1 MASSLP
7 KTVIFLVFTFLVS
20 NSNALDNGLALTP
33 PMGWLSWTVFT
44 CQIDCKKYPDA
55 CINEKLYT
63 DMADRLVAD
72 GYLEAGY
79 NFVNIDDCWMSY
91 ERDEQ
96 GRLQANKTRF
106 PRGIPYLSDYM
117 HQKGLKLGIYEDYGN
132 KTCGGYP
139 GSLQY
144 LQTDAI
150 TFAEWKVDMLKLDG
164 CYSDIRDMPAGYPL
178 MGYYVNQTGR
188 PIIYSCSWPAYEV
201 GEGVEPNYQKIGQ
214 ACNLWRNYDDIWL
227 GWPSVQ
233 GIINWYDHNQ
243 EAMAAVQGPGKWNDP
258 DMIIVGTEKLTV
270 DQSQAQMAI
279 WSIWSA
285 PLLMSNDLRNI
296 KKEYKEIL
304 LNSKVIAVDQD
315 PLGIMG
321 QLKINSTNVG
331 IYLKPMTPVDK
342 KTGDHSYAIV
352 IFNRNLKEKAYVTLK
367 AFKNLGLTHKAGYF
381 AENLFTGEKPGVLY
395 PYDGFNATV
404 NPTGVVM
411 LKLTVRDTTEYFVRD

>member
-1 MASSLP
+1 
-7 KTVIFLVFTFLVS
+7 
-20 NSNALDNGLALTP
+20 
-33 PMGWLSWTVFT
+33 MGWLSWTVFLCET
-44 CQIDCKKYPDA
+44 DCVKHPNA

-63 DMADRLVAD
+63 DMADRLAAD

-91 ERDEQ
+91 QRDEQ

-117 HQKGLKLGIYEDYGN
+117 HKKGLKLGIYEDYGT

-150 TFAEWKVDMLKLDG
+150 TFAEWNVDMLKLDG
-164 CYSDIRDMPAGYPL
+164 CYADIKTMPEGYPL
-178 MGYYVNQTGR
+178 MEYYLNQTGR
-188 PIIYSCSWPAYEV
+188 PMVYSCSWPAYEV
-201 GEGVEPNYQKIGQ
+201 GEGVEPNYQKIAQ

-243 EAMAAVQGPGKWNDP
+243 EAMAAAQGPGKWNDP
-258 DMIIVGTEKLTV
+258 DMIIVGTSKLSV

-285 PLLMSNDLRNI
+285 PLLMSNDLRDI
-296 KKEYKEIL
+296 DQAYKDIL
-304 LNSKVIAVDQD
+304 LNKKVIAVDQD

-321 QLKINSTNVG
+321 KLVVNSTSVG
-331 IYLKPMTPVDK
+331 IYLKPMTPVDE
-342 KTGDHSYAIV
+342 KTGDHSFAIV
-352 IFNRNLKEKAYVTLK
+352 FFNRHLLQKADVSILAISK
-367 AFKNLGLTHKAGYF
+367 LGLNHKTGYYT
-381 AENLFTGEKPGVLY
+381 EDLFTGEKHGVLY
-395 PYDGFNATV
+395 PADGFNTKV
-404 NPTGVVM
+404 NATGVVM
-411 LKLTVRDTTEYFVRD
+411 LKLTVVNKTGLFVRE